1 MKLLTVFGSLLC
13 ASTALAGSSPHK
25 RGVFDKVRPAVER
38 RMPGESFKHPE
49 IQRRAESFFLT
60 NKTEGKYLF
69 NILQELD

>member
-1 MKLLTVFGSLLC
+1 
-13 ASTALAGSSPHK
+13 
-25 RGVFDKVRPAVER
+25 
-38 RMPGESFKHPE
+38 MPGESFKHPE